1 MLLFWFRA
9 DTIGGVQWGDD
20 DIYFNSEGYLC
31 FVVHHV
37 KWGTAHIRAF
47 VKSIAPPDAANDLRC
62 MIWKKI
68 KIALQIKGL
77 DGTRLMG
84 LQLWGDD
91 PKRVSDIIT
100 RKMKEIL
107 NRRDMGVA
115 LGTFISSH
123 SWRKCGASAAA
134 RLQIDWHTIMCWGMW
149 ISHASAEKYVDHK
162 YTAVCGIA
170 F

>member
-1 MLLFWFRA
+1 VLCRPPREVGNS
-9 DTIGGVQWGDD
+9 THSCIRQ
-20 DIYFNSEGYLC
+20 IYCTTRRSKRLALYDME
-31 FVVHHV
+31 
-37 KWGTAHIRAF
+37 
-47 VKSIAPPDAANDLRC
+47 
-62 MIWKKI
+62 KI

-84 LQLWGDD
+84 PQLWGDD